1 MKIKT
6 STPFKMRGFSGFG
19 NSPVKYGVSGEGVID
34 AASAK
39 ADLEDPNFGKLS
51 NYTDNSAEIE
61 ATSNNTDSGG
71 DGGGDKDKKGGAG
84 NAIAGAVGDAL
95 VASIKSDRSPTVNED
110 PNEGFTN
117 LKMGV

>member
-39 ADLEDPNFGKLS
+39 ADLEDPN
-51 NYTDNSAEIE
+51 TVNS
-61 ATSNNTDSGG
+61 TSNNTDSGG
-71 DGGGDKDKKGGAG
+71 DGGGDGDKKGGAG
-84 NAIAGAVGDAL
+84 SAIAGAVGDAL
-95 VASIKSDRSPTVNED
+95 VASIKNDRSPTVNED

>member
-39 ADLEDPNFGKLS
+39 ADLEDSNFGKLS
-51 NYTDNSAEIE
+51 NYTDNS
-61 ATSNNTDSGG
+61 TSNNTDSGG
-71 DGGGDKDKKGGAG
+71 DGGGDGDKKGGAG
-84 NAIAGAVGDAL
+84 SAIAGAVGDAL
-95 VASIKSDRSPTVNED
+95 VASIKNDRSPTVNED